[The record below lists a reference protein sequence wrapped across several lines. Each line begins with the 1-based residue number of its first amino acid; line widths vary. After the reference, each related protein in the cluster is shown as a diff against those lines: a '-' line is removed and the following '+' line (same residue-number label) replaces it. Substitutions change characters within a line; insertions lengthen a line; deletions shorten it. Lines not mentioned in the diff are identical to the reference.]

1 MSRSKKKS
9 LRKLFLKLKVP
20 ECWIWI
26 WKSVWH
32 WPKRLVY
39 LAFTHHNTHHQFDPL
54 NLITLVKVLALNHA
68 VTVFWQC
75 LDLYWPMRRSFLTHH
90 VCRID
95 GRRNASDHFWVLIQ
109 HELERTTSSLNRVQP
124 GMDATHYVCAAQYIA
139 LLKMTKCEQVN
150 KARRLENGLQ
160 QCQGCV
166 KWWEVQIF

>member
-1 MSRSKKKS
+1 MIPHTVFSELMCPEVKKKKS

-26 WKSVWH
+26 RKSVWH

-109 HELERTTSSLNRVQP
+109 HELERTTSSLNRVTAKFNRAWMQRI
-124 GMDATHYVCAAQYIA
+124 TCA
-139 LLKMTKCEQVN
+139 LHST
-150 KARRLENGLQ
+150 
-160 QCQGCV
+160 
-166 KWWEVQIF
+166 